1 MWCVCV
7 GVVFPK
13 TPTYAFFT
21 ATLSADVFQIMH
33 YAQDVSMLGMVVVE
47 MPFDQITLE
56 NCWKLFLL
64 LKRNMNTTLL
74 SSRSLL
80 VVVDA
85 VAVVVRELCTA
96 AAAAAAAL
104 VAAVAVVAVV
114 VLRLPL
120 PLPVVSLDDVNDDV
134 LVRSSSL
141 LSTLTIPF

>member
-64 LKRNMNTTLL
+64 LKRNMNMTLL

-96 AAAAAAAL
+96 AAAAAAL

-114 VLRLPL
+114 VLRL